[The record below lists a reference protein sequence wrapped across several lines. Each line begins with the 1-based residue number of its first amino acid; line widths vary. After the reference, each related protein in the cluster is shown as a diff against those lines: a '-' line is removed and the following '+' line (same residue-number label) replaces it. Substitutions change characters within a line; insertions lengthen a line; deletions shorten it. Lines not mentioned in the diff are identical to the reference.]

1 MRPSTNG
8 VSKQHPEVCCGLQRQ
23 TASPPHPRKLP
34 WIGVHTRC
42 NLVTTWC
49 AAPRESALAL
59 LAALLPHS
67 TEYHVVVYLL
77 EAFHAPCVLP
87 ARLLTGHISISDHGL
102 RVQMEALILNAA
114 ATVCSPRPTG
124 DYRQAA
130 LGLVRCNAIRAPLNR
145 EPEQHPTGPCL
156 QHHTALTAP
165 QHTSIR
171 SCLRG
176 SLRLGHFRTT
186 KQQATA
192 MPLHLTKM
200 YTNIPSIY
208 TVNNLSP
215 SRC

>member
-23 TASPPHPRKLP
+23 TASPPHPRKLS

-130 LGLVRCNAIRAPLNR
+130 LGLVRCNAIRAPQPRTRTASNGTLLAAPHSTHCTTAHLNPILPQGFVEAR
-145 EPEQHPTGPCL
+145 
-156 QHHTALTAP
+156 AL
-165 QHTSIR
+165 SNN
-171 SCLRG
+171 
-176 SLRLGHFRTT
+176 
-186 KQQATA
+186 QATSYCNA
-192 MPLHLTKM
+192 TPPNQNVHKHT
-200 YTNIPSIY
+200 
-208 TVNNLSP
+208 
-215 SRC
+215 